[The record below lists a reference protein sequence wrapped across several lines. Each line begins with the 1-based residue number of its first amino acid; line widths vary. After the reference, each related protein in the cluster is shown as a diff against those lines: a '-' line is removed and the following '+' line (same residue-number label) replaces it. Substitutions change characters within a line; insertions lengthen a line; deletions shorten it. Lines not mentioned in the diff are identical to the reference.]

1 MSGGVDSSVAAAL
14 LKKQGYN
21 IVGGFLKF
29 WQPPTATRIN
39 ADKKIHA
46 DQRGLYENTCC
57 NQEALLQAR
66 KVTSIL
72 NIPFYVLD
80 VSLKELEKVSKTGK
94 MRDRT
99 AARIGLELVKK
110 AKVVKTESIKNVDT
124 LLLEAAV
131 KHNFVVATQD
141 RELKNRLKEVDI
153 HVLTLRQK
161 KYVKMV

>member
-1 MSGGVDSSVAAAL
+1 MKVLLDTNFLLIPGQFRVDIFESID
-14 LKKQGYN
+14 K
-21 IVGGFLKF
+21 
-29 WQPPTATRIN
+29 AT
-39 ADKKIHA
+39 
-46 DQRGLYENTCC
+46 E
-57 NQEALLQAR
+57 E
-66 KVTSIL
+66 KVD
-72 NIPFYVLD
+72 FYVLD